1 MLPSAPA
8 LPYNRGMS
16 DICSVEREGH
26 VGVVRMTRTD
36 KHNAFNRELDAAVSA
51 ALNELDADP
60 AVHAVIL
67 TGAGNA
73 FSAGADMNEAVAAIE
88 GKGRSEGMAGV
99 YGAVATF
106 RKPLVACVNGI
117 CYGGGALVAIM
128 CDIRVAAD
136 TAAFRFPGAAYGLV
150 VGGSQLPRL
159 IGPAHAKELMFTAR
173 VVRAEE
179 ALRIGLVNAVV
190 PHAEVFD
197 AAMEMARLI
206 AANSPEALIATKQVV
221 DRATEVDAGAQAEAE
236 ANRGLRVSPEHHERF
251 RAAAERVAKRG
262 N

>member
-1 MLPSAPA
+1 
-8 LPYNRGMS
+8 
-16 DICSVEREGH
+16 
-26 VGVVRMTRTD
+26 
-36 KHNAFNRELDAAVSA
+36 
-51 ALNELDADP
+51 
-60 AVHAVIL
+60 VIL

-88 GKGRSEGMAGV
+88 GKAAPKHGRGLRGRLRVQHSSPAST
-99 YGAVATF
+99 ASATA
-106 RKPLVACVNGI
+106 RRCARRDVRHSRRRRHRRI
-117 CYGGGALVAIM
+117 
-128 CDIRVAAD
+128 
-136 TAAFRFPGAAYGLV
+136 RFPGAAYGLV

-159 IGPAHAKELMFTAR
+159 IGPAYAKELMFTAR
-173 VVRAEE
+173 VVHAEE

-206 AANSPEALIATKQVV
+206 AANSPEALVATKHVV